1 MPRVALLIETSREY
15 GRGLLRGIAW
25 YLRQHTGWSVYF
37 HPMGLD
43 DPPPPWLRN
52 WQGDGILA
60 RINNDRMAQAV
71 LASGLP
77 AIDLRSAFSGLG
89 LSHIG
94 PDNRIV
100 IRLALDH
107 FVDRGFR
114 HFAFHGAPPGQFL
127 FLDLRRTLFRERV
140 EQLGFQ
146 CSVFGEH
153 HELRRRGSWERH
165 QQRIATWLQALPKPV
180 GVMCSSDEEALGVL
194 DACRRADLAVP
205 DQVSLISVDN
215 DEYICLFAKP
225 TLTSIDVNT
234 EEIGCQAAA
243 LLERMIAGE
252 QPPSATVLV
261 PPRGVVVRGSTD
273 AWALPDE
280 QVSSAVRYIREHACE
295 DINVER
301 LLEHCN
307 LSRRTLERRFK
318 ELLGRTPNAEIL
330 RVRLESAR
338 RALARTD
345 LTVAKV
351 AVNSG
356 FHSISHF
363 TTTFRRATGLSPVA
377 YRNRFGGKH

>member
-25 YLRQHTGWSVYF
+25 YLRRHTGWSVHF

-43 DPPPPWLRN
+43 DPPPPWLKS

-77 AIDLRSAFSGLG
+77 AIDLRGALRGLG
-89 LSHIG
+89 LPHIG

-114 HFAFHGAPPGQFL
+114 HFAFYGAPPEQFL
-127 FLDLRRTLFRERV
+127 FLDLRRTLFRDMV
-140 EQLGFQ
+140 AQLGFQ

-153 HELRRRGSWERH
+153 HGLRRRGSWERH
-165 QQRIATWLQALPKPV
+165 QQRIAAWLRKLPTPV
-180 GVMCSSDEEALGVL
+180 GVMCSSDEEALGIL
-194 DACRRADLAVP
+194 DACRRAELAVP

-243 LLERMIAGE
+243 LLERMMAGANA
-252 QPPSATVLV
+252 ATDPVLV
-261 PPRGVVVRGSTD
+261 PPRGVVVRRSTD

-280 QVSSAVRYIREHACE
+280 QVSAAVRYIRDHACE
-295 DINVER
+295 DIHVGH
-301 LLEHCN
+301 LLEHSG

-318 ELLGRTPNAEIL
+318 VLLGRTPNGEIL

-356 FHSISHF
+356 FHSISYF
-363 TTTFRRATGLSPVA
+363 ATAFRRATGLSPVA
-377 YRNRFGGKH
+377 YRNRFGSKH

>member
-25 YLRQHTGWSVYF
+25 YLRRHPQWSVYF

-43 DPPPPWLRN
+43 SPPPPWLGS
-52 WQGDGILA
+52 WEGDGILA
-60 RINNDRMAQAV
+60 RINSERMAQAV

-77 AIDLRSAFSGLG
+77 AIDLRGAFSGLG
-89 LSHIG
+89 LPHIG

-100 IRLALDH
+100 IRQALDH
-107 FVDRGFR
+107 LVDRGFR
-114 HFAFHGAPPGQFL
+114 HFAFYGAPPGQFH
-127 FLDLRRTLFRERV
+127 FLDLRRKLFRDMV
-140 EQLGFQ
+140 EQAGYQ
-146 CSVFGEH
+146 CTVFGEH
-153 HELRRRGSWERH
+153 YKRRCRGSWERQ
-165 QQRIATWLQALPKPV
+165 QQRTAAWLRQLSTPV
-180 GVMCSSDEEALGVL
+180 GVMCSSDEEALSLL
-194 DACRRADLAVP
+194 DACRRAERSVP
-205 DQVSLISVDN
+205 DEVAVISVDN

-243 LLERMIAGE
+243 LLDSMMAGAK
-252 QPPSATVLV
+252 PPQEFVQV
-261 PPRGVVVRGSTD
+261 PPRGIVARRSTD

-280 QVSSAVRYIREHACE
+280 QISAAVRYIRDHACE
-295 DINVER
+295 DISVER
-301 LLEHCN
+301 LLEHCK

-318 ELLGRTPNAEIL
+318 EILGRTPNAEIL
-330 RVRLESAR
+330 RVRLENAR

-345 LTVAKV
+345 LPVAKV

-356 FHSISHF
+356 FRSISYF

-377 YRNRFGGKH
+377 YRARFGNK